1 MSYIV
6 RIPEPCNED
15 WNKMSPESTG
25 RHCTSCAK
33 TVIDFTNKTDTE
45 IHSILA
51 ENSDKKVCGHFK
63 KTQVD
68 RPLKI
73 SIPWHLIPRN
83 VSSTK
88 TFAMAIFFVF
98 GTFLFSCTGDNG
110 RTVGEIGIE
119 NQEMLVGMMLP
130 LPIQEDTSLVDS
142 LKIEVLDTME
152 TLDGEMQ
159 IERNEVMVNGGIGY
173 YNEPLV
179 ADTMI
184 DSIPEVTIVETNWVG
199 QTLAGA
205 VAYYNET
212 SDVIVP
218 TTISNMSSEDE
229 RIQNSTSINEN
240 TATLFPN
247 PSSGEFSIRYEV
259 KQKGIVQIDIY
270 DINGSLVKNVVNNQ
284 VQNTGKYI
292 LPTELKGVANGIYI
306 CSIVVNGNK
315 TAERIVI
322 EK

>member
-6 RIPEPCNED
+6 RIPEPCSED

-25 RHCTSCAK
+25 RHCTVCAK
-33 TVIDFTNKTDTE
+33 TVIDFSNKTDTE
-45 IHSILA
+45 IHTILV

-73 SIPWHLIPRN
+73 SIPWHLIPGN

-98 GTFLFSCTGDNG
+98 GTFLFSCTTNNG
-110 RTVGEIGIE
+110 GTVGEIGLE
-119 NQEMLVGMMLP
+119 NREMLMGLP
-130 LPIQEDTSLVDS
+130 EPLKEDTNKVDS
-142 LKIEVLDTME
+142 VKIETIEVEGTV
-152 TLDGEMQ
+152 DGEMMVVPH
-159 IERNEVMVNGGIGY
+159 EVMVNGGIGY
-173 YNEPLV
+173 YQEPLIM
-179 ADTMI
+179 DTI
-184 DSIPEVTIVETNWVG
+184 TELIPEVTIQETMNNMVG

-205 VAYYNET
+205 VAYYIDPT
-212 SDVIVP
+212 SEIV
-218 TTISNMSSEDE
+218 TTRVSDESSDLEKSLN
-229 RIQNSTSINEN
+229 NSLINEN

-247 PSSGEFSIRYEV
+247 PSSGEFSIQYEV

-270 DINGSLVKNVVNNQ
+270 DINGSLVKNIVNNQ
-284 VQNTGKYI
+284 IQHTGKYV
-292 LPTELKGVANGIYI
+292 LPTSLKGVANGIYI
-306 CSIVVNGNK
+306 CTIVVNGKK

>member
-15 WNKMSPESTG
+15 WNKMSLESTG
-25 RHCTSCAK
+25 RHCTVCAK
-33 TVIDFTNKTDTE
+33 TVIDFSDKTDPE
-45 IHSILA
+45 IHTILV

-63 KTQVD
+63 KTQID

-98 GTFLFSCTGDNG
+98 GTFLFSCTTDNG
-110 RTVGEIGIE
+110 RTIGDIDIE
-119 NQEMLVGMMLP
+119 NREMLMGLP
-130 LPIQEDTSLVDS
+130 EPPKEDTNKVDS
-142 LKIEVLDTME
+142 VKIETIEVEGTV
-152 TLDGEMQ
+152 DGEMM
-159 IERNEVMVNGGIGY
+159 IVPNEIRVNGGIGY
-173 YNEPLV
+173 YQEPLIM
-179 ADTMI
+179 DTI
-184 DSIPEVTIVETNWVG
+184 TELIPEVTIVENMEVQT
-199 QTLAGA
+199 TLAGA
-205 VAYYNET
+205 VMYYAEPT
-212 SDVIVP
+212 TEITP
-218 TTISNMSSEDE
+218 TTISDSSTDLEKT
-229 RIQNSTSINEN
+229 INNNLINEN
-240 TATLFPN
+240 TATLYPN

-270 DINGSLVKNVVNNQ
+270 DINGSLVKNIVNNQ
-284 VQNTGKYI
+284 TQHTGKYV
-292 LPTELKGVANGIYI
+292 LPTDLKGVANGIYI
-306 CSIVVNGNK
+306 CSIVINGKK